1 MEPKAETV
9 EAVESDS
16 SIGRTP
22 PLVTNVSEDEWQN
35 QKDEF
40 DEEYNRMAQRY
51 EQEQIQDIL
60 DQDSDETTIDS
71 DDYDEYSPY

>member
-1 MEPKAETV
+1 MEPRDKTD

-22 PLVTNVSEDEWQN
+22 PLVTYVSEDEWEN

-51 EQEQIQDIL
+51 EQEQIQDIP